1 MPRKCPLKSI
11 NTLHHHSG
19 FPWLLGFL
27 IVILRTVIVVFFFNW
42 SLLTPF
48 QGASLKGPYTG
59 YWKTRNPEKKQEREW
74 EQEKE
79 RKKN

>member
-1 MPRKCPLKSI
+1 M
-11 NTLHHHSG
+11 
-19 FPWLLGFL
+19 LLWF
-27 IVILRTVIVVFFFNW
+27 FFFNW

-79 RKKN
+79 RKKNLKNEIKNQITGSSQDSS

>member
-1 MPRKCPLKSI
+1 M
-11 NTLHHHSG
+11 
-19 FPWLLGFL
+19 LLW
-27 IVILRTVIVVFFFNW
+27 FFFNW

-79 RKKN
+79 RKKIKKTK